1 MPQKGYQAGF
11 PYTGGAGSGRG
22 KYVDPSGAVYE
33 GEFMD
38 DKKHGRGTIR
48 DADGSVEHDGFWE
61 NGEPVAKK
69 LRRHRNY
76 DLC

>member
-38 DKKHGRGTIR
+38 DNGYLHASRKWGRTSRIPGRPSPFPT
-48 DADGSVEHDGFWE
+48 GSE
-61 NGEPVAKK
+61 
-69 LRRHRNY
+69 L
-76 DLC
+76 